1 MIKDA
6 ATFLAA
12 PLTFLINLSLQTGSV
27 PSAWKTAKVIPLFK
41 NGSRTDTD
49 NYRPISILPAMSKIL
64 ERVVHKQLMDHL
76 ERNSL
81 LFKHQFGFRSK
92 RSTELA
98 VALVTDFIRKE
109 ADKCSLTGAI
119 FIDLSKAFDT
129 VSHSNVLNK
138 LPSFGICGNELMW
151 FTDYLFNRTQVV
163 HCNGFSSEAVPISC
177 GVPQGSIIGPLLFLL
192 QFNNVHKVLKHSQI
206 ITYADDTVMY
216 MSSSSL
222 KEIEKKLSEDLN
234 SLKSWFDSNE
244 LVINLNKGKTET
256 MTFGT
261 SKRLNKL
268 ESREME
274 INLNGVKV
282 SATSSYKYLGVH
294 LDPTLNFEDH
304 FNKIYKK
311 ATGQLNL
318 LRRIRGLIDSST
330 VELIYKTMIMP
341 VFGYCGLTFLAR
353 SQSHKNRIESIERR
367 ARVVIKSNNLTVD
380 LRIPKI
386 DAVVRKRAFT
396 VVFDNLQHNV
406 CDVMKEYFTKNAH
419 GKNTRNEEQSVKL
432 PLMKT
437 EFGRK
442 GFYFMAAKEYNNLPL
457 QARKIESRL
466 VFNNFLDSHFN
477 DI

>member
-6 ATFLAA
+6 ASILAA

-49 NYRPISILPAMSKIL
+49 NYRPISILPVMSKTL
-64 ERVVHKQLMDHL
+64 ERVVHKQLMEHL

-98 VALVTDFIRKE
+98 VALFTDFIRKE
-109 ADKCSLTGAI
+109 ADKGSLTGAI
-119 FIDLSKAFDT
+119 FIDLSNAFDT
-129 VSHSNVLNK
+129 ISHSSVLNK
-138 LPSFGICGNELMW
+138 LPSFGICGKELMW

-163 HCNGFSSEAVPISC
+163 HCNGLSSGVVPISC
-177 GVPQGSIIGPLLFLL
+177 GVPQGLIIGPLLFLL

-222 KEIEKKLSEDLN
+222 NEIEKKLSEDLN
-234 SLKSWFDSNE
+234 SLKSWFDGNE

-256 MTFGT
+256 MIFGT

-311 ATGQLNL
+311 ATGRLNL

-330 VELIYKTMIMP
+330 AELIYKTVIMP
-341 VFGYCGLTFLAR
+341 VFGYCGLTF
-353 SQSHKNRIESIERR
+353 
-367 ARVVIKSNNLTVD
+367 
-380 LRIPKI
+380 
-386 DAVVRKRAFT
+386 
-396 VVFDNLQHNV
+396 
-406 CDVMKEYFTKNAH
+406 
-419 GKNTRNEEQSVKL
+419 
-432 PLMKT
+432 
-437 EFGRK
+437 
-442 GFYFMAAKEYNNLPL
+442 
-457 QARKIESRL
+457 
-466 VFNNFLDSHFN
+466 
-477 DI
+477 